1 MIRSRSLPFVLLI
14 ALCSALAAAQGP
26 KGIAY
31 VEAPERAAGVCVAG
45 SPDKGFACAR
55 ERCAEP
61 GVPGNECLRRAWC
74 YPAGWSV
81 DMFLQDR
88 NGIHWHEFTCGLPS
102 RELAQALAK
111 LKCEPT
117 HAERYI
123 ECTPVRYFD
132 PDGREIAP

>member
-1 MIRSRSLPFVLLI
+1 MVRSCALLVGLLL
-14 ALCSALAAAQGP
+14 ALGSTWVAAQGP

-31 VEAPERAAGVCVAG
+31 VEAPERSAGVCVAG
-45 SPDKGFACAR
+45 SPEKGFACAR
-55 ERCAEP
+55 NRCAES

-88 NGIHWHEFTCGLPS
+88 NGIHWHEFTCGLAS
-102 RELAQALAK
+102 QELAQALAR
-111 LKCEPT
+111 LKCEPK
-117 HAERYI
+117 HAAAYI

>member
-1 MIRSRSLPFVLLI
+1 MVRSYSLLVGLLL
-14 ALCSALAAAQGP
+14 ALGSTWVAAQGP

-31 VEAPERAAGVCVAG
+31 VEAPERSAGVCVAG
-45 SPDKGFACAR
+45 SPEKGFACAR
-55 ERCAEP
+55 NRCAES

-81 DMFLQDR
+81 VMFLQDR
-88 NGIHWHEFTCGLPS
+88 NGIHWHEFTCGLAS
-102 RELAQALAK
+102 QELAQALAR
-111 LKCEPT
+111 LKCEPK
-117 HAERYI
+117 HAATYI